1 MTYSATIDS
10 LRAIAVETMLFEREG
25 YSPDWMKSG
34 WDAVRHPDA
43 PGVRW
48 RLRRGN
54 NHALIV
60 PYHSTSDAWILSTTN
75 SSTRRR
81 FVGLRSAMEAAIAEM
96 GNDEDES
103 TAHADDR

>member
-1 MTYSATIDS
+1 MTNSATIDS

-25 YSPDWMKSG
+25 YSQDWMKSG

-48 RLRRGN
+48 RLRRGH

-60 PYHSTSDAWILSTTN
+60 PYHSTPGAWIVSTTK
-75 SSTRRR
+75 SSTRRQ
-81 FVGLRSAMEAAIAEM
+81 FVGLRSAMKAAVAEM
-96 GNDEDES
+96 GNNEDEPS
-103 TAHADDR
+103 PRADDR